1 MNPISVNE
9 LTESVNS
16 NLPRDIKSTIAK
28 NILAEEKDSVVAKNI
43 FSELINDLSSKT
55 QREVVNATGTVLHT
69 NLGRSPNNIS
79 FSGSYT
85 NIEYDLKT
93 LSRGKRNEYLSV
105 LMNNLIGSKDIAFVN
120 NNASSLFLSL
130 KAVSKSHN
138 IQNVIISRGE
148 IIEIGGSY
156 RLPEII
162 NETGS
167 NL

>member
-1 MNPISVNE
+1 M
-9 LTESVNS
+9 
-16 NLPRDIKSTIAK
+16 
-28 NILAEEKDSVVAKNI
+28 
-43 FSELINDLSSKT
+43 
-55 QREVVNATGTVLHT
+55 NATGTVLHT

-130 KAVSKSHN
+130 KAISKSHN
-138 IQNVIISRGE
+138 IQNVYVFSK
-148 IIEIGGSY
+148 S
-156 RLPEII
+156 
-162 NETGS
+162 
-167 NL
+167 